1 MNKTSISYIKG
12 KTINLEID
20 VEFASIFQNF
30 LLYFITTAED
40 PNHVIEGYKKFE
52 AVVNN
57 DPDVQLTEFQS
68 YLYCLTALCQNIK
81 NSALEQ
87 GAAKEIEIPEEVAEQ
102 SKNVAQ
108 MILKGK
114 NANQEE
120 LAEQYK
126 DLLNKINKLS

>member
-1 MNKTSISYIKG
+1 MKKTSVSYIKG
-12 KTINLEID
+12 KTVTLEMD
-20 VEFASIFQNF
+20 VEFASLFQNF
-30 LLYFITTAED
+30 LLYFITSAKD
-40 PNHVIEGYKKFE
+40 PNDVIEGYKKFE

-57 DPDVQLTEFQS
+57 DPNVQLTEFQS

-87 GAAKEIEIPEEVAEQ
+87 GAAKEIEIPEDVAEQ

-114 NANQEE
+114 DANQEE
-120 LAEQYK
+120 LSAQYK
-126 DLLNKINKLS
+126 DLLDKINKLS